1 MAELE
6 KTSNPNL
13 GKETYHDVET
23 EGGPEVLIDH
33 KAEAKLLRKLD
44 AYIIP
49 ITMLLYLLSFL
60 DRVNIG
66 NARLYGLE
74 EDLGLSSDQYQTA
87 VSILFVTYLLSE
99 VPSNLVLKK
108 IRPSRWIAFIATS
121 WGIIATLTG
130 IVQSYAG
137 LIVCRLL
144 LGLVEGGLFPGMA
157 IYLTMFYGK
166 KEIALRIGYLFVAA
180 AIAGAFGGLLAFA
193 IGHLV
198 CSKPWSYLPMLKFA
212 GWGKWPERL
221 EMDFHHRRS
230 SNVRAWNSDMVFP
243 CRQSRNGILS
253 HRKGEGTD
261 ETEEEQRNRPNQDSA
276 RVSLA
281 R

>member
-1 MAELE
+1 MAEPE
-6 KTSNPNL
+6 KPSNTNSE
-13 GKETYHDVET
+13 KDTKQDAET
-23 EGGPEVLIDH
+23 EEGLEVLIDH
-33 KAEAKLLRKLD
+33 EAEAKLIRKLD
-44 AYIIP
+44 FFIIP

-74 EDLGLSSDQYQTA
+74 EDLGLSPNQYQTA

-137 LIVCRLL
+137 LLVCRLL

-198 CSKPWSYLPMLKFA
+198 SYKIHIDLLV
-212 GWGKWPERL
+212 L
-221 EMDFHHRRS
+221 ILRRT
-230 SNVRAWNSDMVFP
+230 A
-243 CRQSRNGILS
+243 
-253 HRKGEGTD
+253 
-261 ETEEEQRNRPNQDSA
+261 
-276 RVSLA
+276 
-281 R
+281 